1 MKKFTIYIG
10 NMVGITVE
18 GESKKIVQDIL
29 IDNSKKLVTDLIEEG
44 VITIE
49 QQKVKQLRKLI
60 KPIQVEWMKSLLPE
74 EEANKVSLET
84 IDELLPDEKY
94 IKSLKGVTLLH
105 MSDKWILKKL
115 KKHPHITTY
124 KQLKEEL
131 NV

>member
-1 MKKFTIYIG
+1 MNNK
-10 NMVGITVE
+10 
-18 GESKKIVQDIL
+18 
-29 IDNSKKLVTDLIEEG
+29 
-44 VITIE
+44 
-49 QQKVKQLRKLI
+49 KVKQLRKLI

-124 KQLKEEL
+124 KQLKGEL

>member
-1 MKKFTIYIG
+1 MNNK
-10 NMVGITVE
+10 
-18 GESKKIVQDIL
+18 
-29 IDNSKKLVTDLIEEG
+29 
-44 VITIE
+44 
-49 QQKVKQLRKLI
+49 KVKQLRKLI

-84 IDELLPDEKY
+84 IDDLLPDEKY

>member
-1 MKKFTIYIG
+1 MNNK
-10 NMVGITVE
+10 
-18 GESKKIVQDIL
+18 
-29 IDNSKKLVTDLIEEG
+29 
-44 VITIE
+44 
-49 QQKVKQLRKLI
+49 KVKQLRKLI

-105 MSDKWILKKL
+105 MSDKWILKKI
-115 KKHPHITTY
+115 KKNPHITTY